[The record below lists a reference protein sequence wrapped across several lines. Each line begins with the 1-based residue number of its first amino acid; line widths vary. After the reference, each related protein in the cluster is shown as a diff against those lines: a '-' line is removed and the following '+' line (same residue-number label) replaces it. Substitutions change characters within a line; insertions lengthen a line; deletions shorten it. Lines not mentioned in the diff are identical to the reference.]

1 MKNNWS
7 PSFRYWILTIIAFF
21 FVAFLWFS
29 REMISPLIIGALL
42 AFVLSPAINFLH
54 DRTRLSHSLT
64 VTFVVL
70 GGLLAMIGSLA
81 LLIPTLVTQA
91 QEVGE
96 DLQQIFN
103 DLQAFITQP
112 INLLG
117 LSLDLQ
123 NVLPDFSNLLKDTI
137 TAIPESA
144 VLLIEATSRNVIWG
158 LVIFATTY
166 YLLRDWDR
174 LREWVYGLIPEAE
187 QDYARF
193 IYDEIKNIWF
203 GYFRGN
209 LLLMLIVGIVFSI
222 TWSLIGL
229 PGAVILGVL
238 TGLLTIIPD
247 LGPAIAAVF
256 AILVALVEG
265 STTLPLSNLLFGL
278 LVLALYLVLINIKGF
293 WLRPLIFARSVHMH
307 DGLVFI
313 AIMGAVV
320 LQGILAA
327 IIIIPILASL
337 GVLASY
343 VYRRVQGLPYE
354 SSK

>member
-7 PSFRYWILTIIAFF
+7 PSFRYWILTIIAVLFI
-21 FVAFLWFS
+21 AFLWFS
-29 REMISPLIIGALL
+29 REMISPLIIGGLL
-42 AFVLSPAINFLH
+42 AFVLNPAIRFLQS
-54 DRTRLSHSLT
+54 RTRMSHSLT
-64 VTFVVL
+64 VTLVVL

-81 LLIPTLVTQA
+81 LLTPTLVIQA

-96 DLQQIFN
+96 GLQQIFN
-103 DLQAFITQP
+103 DVQIFISQP
-112 INLLG
+112 INLFG
-117 LSLDLQ
+117 LSFDLQ
-123 NVLPDFSNLLKDTI
+123 NVLPDFSNLLTDSI

-174 LREWVYGLIPEAE
+174 LRDWVYRHVPEDE
-187 QDYARF
+187 KNNARLV
-193 IYDEIKNIWF
+193 YTEITNIWF

-209 LLLMLIVGIVFSI
+209 LLLMLIVGIVFSLV
-222 TWSLIGL
+222 WSVIGL

-247 LGPAIAAVF
+247 LGPAIAAFF

-265 STTLPLSNLLFGL
+265 STTLPLSNSLFAL
-278 LVLALYLVLINIKGF
+278 LALVIYLVIINIKGL

-320 LQGILAA
+320 LQGVLAA
-327 IIIIPILASL
+327 IIVIPILASA

-343 VYRRVQGLPYE
+343 IYRRMQGLPYE
-354 SSK
+354 NTN